1 MGGSGIYLW
10 CCIAVKLCK
19 TIICLQVTLRTAF
32 YFLCSSLLF
41 LQYINQL
48 WILKSFKIMAKPS
61 GDRNSVLRTDRIK
74 KTENPHL
81 SVPKEG
87 VSLN

>member
-1 MGGSGIYLW
+1 
-10 CCIAVKLCK
+10 
-19 TIICLQVTLRTAF
+19 
-32 YFLCSSLLF
+32 
-41 LQYINQL
+41 
-48 WILKSFKIMAKPS
+48 MAKPG